1 MAISTSLNYDSTH
14 CSKGE
19 KHEEKKDEKV
29 ILTKDEVIDI
39 LKTLEGIKRRLQP
52 RVR

>member
-1 MAISTSLNYDSTH
+1 MVVSTSLNYDSTH
-14 CSKGE
+14 CNKGE
-19 KHEEKKDEKV
+19 KREEKKDEQV